1 MINLLGTDDDP
12 EKHNNISEFIC
23 EIISNSRSFR
33 RNEIEEHGKIR
44 PVEDISLT
52 LLQVLEDEVTTR
64 SLLDIILS
72 NAQKDS
78 CVVAG
83 IRIIMKLLE
92 LENSP
97 KWAADTLLLNET
109 KNLIKFYCR
118 AIQPDETVLKAEKE
132 YHDVYL
138 ASLLPI
144 VASRIEEFHNLLINP
159 PQVRFIKN
167 LEL

>member
-1 MINLLGTDDDP
+1 MIDLLGTDDDP

-44 PVEDISLT
+44 SVEDISLT
-52 LLQVLEDEVTTR
+52 LLQVLEDEATTK

-72 NAQKDS
+72 NAQKES

-83 IRIIMKLLE
+83 IRIVMKLLE

-97 KWAADTLLLNET
+97 K
-109 KNLIKFYCR
+109 
-118 AIQPDETVLKAEKE
+118 
-132 YHDVYL
+132 
-138 ASLLPI
+138 
-144 VASRIEEFHNLLINP
+144 
-159 PQVRFIKN
+159 
-167 LEL
+167 

>member
-1 MINLLGTDDDP
+1 MCKLYNDSFGRLMSKFSLQNFQWLKEQNLIPRMIDLLGTDDDP
-12 EKHNNISEFIC
+12 EKHNNISEFLC

-52 LLQVLEDEVTTR
+52 LLQVLEDDVTTR

-72 NAQKDS
+72 NAQNES

-83 IRIIMKLLE
+83 IRIVMKLLE

-97 KWAADTLLLNET
+97 KWDSRTMI
-109 KNLIKFYCR
+109 LI
-118 AIQPDETVLKAEKE
+118 
-132 YHDVYL
+132 
-138 ASLLPI
+138 
-144 VASRIEEFHNLLINP
+144 
-159 PQVRFIKN
+159 
-167 LEL
+167 